1 MVGTNVNG
9 HDNVLTATAERRTSR
24 RTVRYADLAWAAGQ
38 AKAKAEGQT
47 LAEVLR
53 GLLDGYL
60 VNRHQGLHGY
70 GYEYRAIPKDHALTD
85 DQRAALTVDGI
96 TGRYDDVRRLYPAKH
111 WLLQERTV
119 SGYQNATRKTLS

>member
-1 MVGTNVNG
+1 M
-9 HDNVLTATAERRTSR
+9 TAAAEHRTSR

-60 VNRHQGLHGY
+60 ADRHQGLHGY
-70 GYEYRAIPKDHALTD
+70 GYEYRAVPKDPTLTD
-85 DQRAALTVDGI
+85 AQRATLTVDGI
-96 TGRYDDVRRLYPAKH
+96 TGRYEDVRRLYPAKH

-119 SGYQNATRKTLS
+119 SGYKNATRKTLA